1 MDDVDAQTGSGAASP
16 ETHFAPAGRAGAQ
29 ELAAEV
35 AAIVNHPVI
44 LAILDSFCGHALILN
59 RHRQIL
65 AASPEFQD
73 ALAAGGTRDF
83 VGKRPGEAM
92 GCEHAAE
99 GPGGCGTSPA
109 CQHCGAVLAILLTQ
123 SCMGPVYDECWISM
137 RQKNKRESVEFRAK
151 ATPITVSG
159 IELVVFA
166 LHDIS
171 DQKRRAVLEQS
182 FLHDARNL
190 LSGLLTWSE
199 VLQQEPCEDAASS
212 IKTFALQLRD
222 LFSDHAQ
229 LLQAERGEL
238 AVVQEPVDLQVLART
253 LNQSFSHH
261 PSGEGKNLVVRF
273 PTAGSVLVSDPGILA
288 RVLSHM
294 VVNALEASEVG
305 ATVEVR
311 YEFQLG
317 KHCIA
322 VHNEGAMAE
331 DVVGRIFQRSFSTK
345 DQPGHGLGT
354 YSMRLLAEQYLG
366 GQVTFTTSAER
377 GTTFRLVLPVS

>member
-1 MDDVDAQTGSGAASP
+1 MDDVDAQTGSGESSP
-16 ETHFAPAGRAGAQ
+16 ETYFAPAGRADPQ

-59 RHRQIL
+59 RQRQIL
-65 AASPEFQD
+65 AASPEFQE
-73 ALAAGGTRDF
+73 ALGAAGAVDF

-92 GCEHAAE
+92 GCEHVAE
-99 GPGGCGTSPA
+99 GPDGCGTSPA
-109 CQHCGAVLAILLTQ
+109 CQHCGAVLAILLAQ
-123 SCMGPVYDECWISM
+123 SCMGPAYDECWISM

-159 IELVVFA
+159 LELVVFA

-171 DQKRRAVLEQS
+171 DQKRRGVLEQS

-190 LSGLLTWSE
+190 LSGVLTWSE
-199 VLQQEPCEDAASS
+199 VLQHESSEEAASS
-212 IKTFALQLRD
+212 IKAVALQLRD
-222 LFSDHAQ
+222 LFTDHAQ
-229 LLQAERGEL
+229 LLQAEKGEL

-253 LNQSFSHH
+253 VNQGFSQH

-288 RVLSHM
+288 RILSHM
-294 VVNALEASEVG
+294 VVNALEASRVG

-311 YEFQLG
+311 YEFQPG
-317 KHCIA
+317 QHCFS

-331 DVVGRIFQRSFSTK
+331 EVVGRIFQRSFSTK

-366 GQVTFTTSAER
+366 GRVSFTTSGEQ
-377 GTTFRLVLPVS
+377 GTTFRLVLPVG